1 MVIRLFLL
9 EWCGKVPHYG
19 SHNYIGRILSLLSI
33 FVLFGLVL
41 EEVNEVI
48 KVADNVSNIR
58 IVSLN
63 DNSSVIVYASP
74 QTHVPSFPPISVCV
88 SSFCARLPPLRR
100 GCGILQ
106 FRISCFARY

>member
-1 MVIRLFLL
+1 M
-9 EWCGKVPHYG
+9 
-19 SHNYIGRILSLLSI
+19 LSV

-48 KVADNVSNIR
+48 KVADNVGNIR

-74 QTHVPSFPPISVCV
+74 QTTH
-88 SSFCARLPPLRR
+88 
-100 GCGILQ
+100 
-106 FRISCFARY
+106 